1 MRYAI
6 ALVLITGIVWLSWH
20 CYQEH
25 KVTELQQ
32 HLNNAG
38 KVERLA
44 TLATVEDNIKKRY
57 AKRLVKEIF
66 IQSIEA
72 QKIMGKMN
80 TKKECKQID
89 DEGIES
95 GEIIQKLEYLQKIKK
110 NLEELK

>member
-1 MRYAI
+1 MKYLI
-6 ALVLITGIVWLSWH
+6 ALVLISGIVWLSWH

-32 HLNNAG
+32 HIVNAS

-57 AKRLVKEIF
+57 AKRLVKETF
-66 IQSIEA
+66 IQSIKA
-72 QKIMGKMN
+72 QRIMGKIN
-80 TKKECKQID
+80 TKRECEKI